1 MSRQALGKGIRA
13 IIPEETRSA
22 LASEARPIGVDQIR
36 PNPYQPRQQPDED
49 LSELVASI
57 REKGVLQPVVVRRRR
72 DGYELVMG
80 ERRLRAARQ
89 AGLAAIPAVVRE
101 ADDREMLE
109 LALIENVMRKDLN
122 PVDEAL
128 AYHRLVSEFKLKHEE
143 VADRVGRSRAAV
155 TNALRLLELP
165 EEVRAE
171 LAAGRI
177 SAGHARALL
186 VVPGRNERIELCLR
200 IVREGMS
207 VRQVETIG
215 AARRPKK
222 PRPAAGRDVFL
233 QDLEDKLQ
241 ERLGTRV
248 RITMSGKQRGVIAVH
263 FHSAEDLERVVKL
276 IGR

>member
-22 LASEARPIGVDQIR
+22 LAAEARPIGLDEIR
-36 PNPYQPRQQPDED
+36 PNPFQPRQAVEEN

-57 REKGVLQPVVVRRRR
+57 KEKGVLQPVVVRRRR

-80 ERRLRAARQ
+80 ERRVRAAKQ
-89 AGLAAIPAVVRE
+89 AGLTAIPAVVRD
-101 ADDREMLE
+101 ADDRDMLE
-109 LALIENVMRKDLN
+109 LALIENVQRQDLN
-122 PVDEAL
+122 PIDEAM
-128 AYHRLVSEFKLKHEE
+128 AYHRLVNEFKLKHEE

-155 TNALRLLELP
+155 SNALRLLELP

-177 SAGHARALL
+177 SSGHARALL
-186 VVPGRNERIELCLR
+186 VVPGRAERIELCMR
-200 IVREGMS
+200 IVSEGLS
-207 VRQVETIG
+207 VRQIEAIG
-215 AARRPKK
+215 ATKRPKR
-222 PRPAAGRDVFL
+222 PRPAAGKDVFL

-248 RITMSGKQRGVIAVH
+248 RISLAGKQRGVIAIH
-263 FHSAEDLERVVKL
+263 FHSSEDLERVVRL
-276 IGR
+276 IG